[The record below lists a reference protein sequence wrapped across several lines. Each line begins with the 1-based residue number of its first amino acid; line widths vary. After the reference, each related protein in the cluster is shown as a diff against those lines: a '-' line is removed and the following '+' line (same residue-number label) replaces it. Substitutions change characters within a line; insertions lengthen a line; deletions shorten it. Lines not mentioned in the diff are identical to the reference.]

1 MSPAIFGSLQYMIT
15 LSLIG
20 WYYDI
25 ETSYAYH
32 KSEESIL
39 QNSDGKVTQPIRIT
53 NETILSVQF
62 FRKLLTDVM

>member
-1 MSPAIFGSLQYMIT
+1 MIT

-25 ETSYAYH
+25 GTSYADL

>member
-1 MSPAIFGSLQYMIT
+1 MIT

-25 ETSYAYH
+25 RTSYADL

-62 FRKLLTDVM
+62 YRKLLTDVM

>member
-1 MSPAIFGSLQYMIT
+1 MIA

-25 ETSYAYH
+25 GISYADH
-32 KSEESIL
+32 KSKESIL
-39 QNSDGKVTQPIRIT
+39 QNSDGKVAQPIRIT